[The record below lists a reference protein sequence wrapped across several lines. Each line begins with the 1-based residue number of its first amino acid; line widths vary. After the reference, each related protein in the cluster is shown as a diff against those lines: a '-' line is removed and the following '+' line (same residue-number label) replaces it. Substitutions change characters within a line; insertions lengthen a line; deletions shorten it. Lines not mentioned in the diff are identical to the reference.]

1 MGLNEAQKDAV
12 LHKDGPCLVLAG
24 PGSGKTL
31 TIVNR
36 VKYLIEGNSGRYFY
50 PFCSGGDEIPP
61 LFTYGKRETSGDDR
75 DISWDLLWNPSMD
88 LPDRT
93 EESALG

>member
-24 PGSGKTL
+24 PGSGTTL

-36 VKYLIEGNSGRYFY
+36 VKYFM
-50 PFCSGGDEIPP
+50 
-61 LFTYGKRETSGDDR
+61 K
-75 DISWDLLWNPSMD
+75 DIK
-88 LPDRT
+88 
-93 EESALG
+93 

>member
-36 VKYLIEGNSGRYFY
+36 VKYLIEGYKVRGCRK
-50 PFCSGGDEIPP
+50 IIR
-61 LFTYGKRETSGDDR
+61 LDDR
-75 DISWDLLWNPSMD
+75 VMPSLYHM
-88 LPDRT
+88 
-93 EESALG
+93 